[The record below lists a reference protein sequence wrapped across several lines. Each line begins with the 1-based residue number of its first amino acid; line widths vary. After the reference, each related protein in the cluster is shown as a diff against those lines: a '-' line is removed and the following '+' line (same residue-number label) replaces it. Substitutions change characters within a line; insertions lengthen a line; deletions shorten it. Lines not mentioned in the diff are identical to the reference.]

1 MLLPLIKTILGLFKI
16 NKFHQIFC
24 FSIIRIPIHMQVRGY
39 VRNKIAHPKNQRRN
53 SRIPPTSTK
62 SSVAQIYQVE
72 FKFSQKG
79 IPPQEQEFHLRLVN
93 LNYLQSRIKFP
104 RKRRIS
110 HSEKNQPENS
120 IRKKSA
126 NNLH

>member
-53 SRIPPTSTK
+53 SRIPPNSTK
-62 SSVAQIYQVE
+62 SSVAQMYRVK
-72 FKFSQKG
+72 FKFSKKG

-110 HSEKNQPENS
+110 HSEK
-120 IRKKSA
+120 KSA
-126 NNLH
+126 RKLHPKKISQ